1 MRVRPVR
8 IALVVVILVAGLV
21 TAGAG
26 FTSGSSLSGTGAIVP
41 GEIIVGLDADGDVE
55 SVARGVGASNVR
67 PLLGGNAYVLEIRG
81 DPFGIAAQARG
92 LTGVRYA
99 EPNFKRALH
108 QVPDDGG
115 FGLKW
120 DLHND
125 GTHGKADADID
136 WLEAYQ
142 LLGANPVLSDVV
154 VAVLDTGIDAAHPDL
169 NDKLVAGYDFISND
183 TTPQDGFGHGTHVA
197 GIAVG
202 ETNNGSE
209 DSLPD
214 TASVGYADT
223 IRVMPIKVCDD
234 NGSCPTDA
242 IVNGIR
248 FAADNGARVINLS
261 LGGPEISQAEID
273 AIDYAHNQKGVLI
286 VASAGN
292 SNTTTKS
299 YPAAHEP
306 VMAIAATNSSDGRA
320 SYSNYGADWVDLAA
334 PGGQMSTYDDP
345 GGIYSTMPTYGV
357 YLTSCRAMGLLSP
370 CYDTHYDQLQGT
382 SMAAPQ
388 VAGAAALL
396 FAVDAGLSNDAVRST
411 LETTADAI
419 SGTGSLWANGR
430 LNVFNAVQAVT
441 DGNIDAAPTVSI
453 TSPTDGASFASGES
467 ISFSGTA
474 TDAEDG
480 DLTANLVW
488 TSSLDGQIGTGGSF
502 SAILSDGTHVITAT
516 VTDSAGNTGSD
527 SVTVHVVNA
536 APTVSITSPTD
547 GASFASGES
556 ISFSGTATDAED
568 GDLTANLVWTSSLD
582 GQIGTGGS
590 FSAILSDG
598 THVITATVTD
608 SAGNTGSDSVTI
620 TVGDTEVFILD
631 VNFFKVR
638 GVQYADLT
646 WSGATSTNVDVYRD
660 GSLIAT
666 TANDGAYQDGPLGRG
681 GGSAAYQVCEAGT
694 AICSNTVSGG
704 W

>member
-8 IALVVVILVAGLV
+8 IALVVVTLVAGLV

-26 FTSGSSLSGTGAIVP
+26 FAPSGAPLGAGNSGFVP
-41 GEIIVGLDADGDVE
+41 GEIIVGLDAGGDVDA
-55 SVARGVGASNVR
+55 VARGVGASNVR
-67 PLLGGNAYVLEIRG
+67 PLLGGNAYVLEVKG

-99 EPNFKRALH
+99 EPNFVRVLH
-108 QVPDDGG
+108 QAPDDGG
-115 FGLKW
+115 FGFKW

-125 GTHGKADADID
+125 GTHGTVDADID
-136 WLEAYQ
+136 WLEAYE
-142 LLGANPVLSDVV
+142 LLGASPGLSNVV

-169 NDKLVAGYDFISND
+169 NDKLAAGYDFISND

-223 IRVMPIKVCDD
+223 IKVMPIKVCDD

-396 FAVDAGLSNDAVRST
+396 LAVDPGLSNDAVRTVIEGS
-411 LETTADAI
+411 ADKI

-430 LNVFNAVQAVT
+430 LNVYNAVLAVT
-441 DGNIDAAPTVSI
+441 DGEIDAPPTVTI
-453 TSPTDGASFASGES
+453 DTPTDGASFSTNES
-467 ISFSGTA
+467 ISFAGSA
-474 TDAEDG
+474 SDAKDG
-480 DLTANLVW
+480 DLTAE
-488 TSSLDGQIGTGGSF
+488 
-502 SAILSDGTHVITAT
+502 
-516 VTDSAGNTGSD
+516 
-527 SVTVHVVNA
+527 
-536 APTVSITSPTD
+536 
-547 GASFASGES
+547 SGVDLES
-556 ISFSGTATDAED
+556 RR
-568 GDLTANLVWTSSLD
+568 L
-582 GQIGTGGS
+582 
-590 FSAILSDG
+590 
-598 THVITATVTD
+598 H
-608 SAGNTGSDSVTI
+608 
-620 TVGDTEVFILD
+620 
-631 VNFFKVR
+631 R
-638 GVQYADLT
+638 
-646 WSGATSTNVDVYRD
+646 
-660 GSLIAT
+660 
-666 TANDGAYQDGPLGRG
+666 
-681 GGSAAYQVCEAGT
+681 
-694 AICSNTVSGG
+694 
-704 W
+704 

>member
-8 IALVVVILVAGLV
+8 VALVVVTLVAGLV
-21 TAGAG
+21 TAGAS
-26 FTSGSSLSGTGAIVP
+26 FTPIKSLSGTGSVVP
-41 GEIIVGLDADGDVE
+41 GEIIVGLDAGGDVDA
-55 SVARGVGASNVR
+55 VARGVGASNVR
-67 PLLGGNAYVLEIRG
+67 ALLGGNAYVLEVKG

-99 EPNFKRALH
+99 EPNFARVLH
-108 QVPDDGG
+108 QAPDAPDDGG

-125 GTHGKADADID
+125 GTHGTADADID
-136 WLEAYQ
+136 WLEAYD
-142 LLGANPVLSDVV
+142 LLGPNPGLSDVV

-169 NDKLVAGYDFISND
+169 NDKLAAGGYDFISND

-214 TASVGYADT
+214 TASVGYASS
-223 IRVMPIKVCDD
+223 IKVMPIKVCDD

-248 FAADNGARVINLS
+248 HAADKGARVINLS

-273 AIDYAHNQKGVLI
+273 AIDYAYNQKGVLI

-357 YLTSCRAMGLLSP
+357 YLTSCRARGLLSP

-396 FAVDAGLSNDAVRST
+396 FAVDKTLTNAEVRSA
-411 LETTADAI
+411 LETNADAI
-419 SGTGSLWANGR
+419 SGTYDPDSPTASLWANGR
-430 LNVFNAVQAVT
+430 LNVYNAVLAVT
-441 DGNIDAAPTVSI
+441 NGEIDAPPTVSI
-453 TSPTDGASFASGES
+453 TSPADGASFSSGES
-467 ISFSGTA
+467 ILFDGSASDT
-474 TDAEDG
+474 EDG
-480 DLTANLVW
+480 DLTASLVW
-488 TSSLDGQIGTGGSF
+488 TSNLDGQIGTGGSF
-502 SAILSDGTHVITAT
+502 IKVLSDGTHVITAS
-516 VTDSAGNTGSD
+516 VTDSGGNTGSD
-527 SVTVHVVNA
+527 S
-536 APTVSITSPTD
+536 I
-547 GASFASGES
+547 
-556 ISFSGTATDAED
+556 
-568 GDLTANLVWTSSLD
+568 
-582 GQIGTGGS
+582 
-590 FSAILSDG
+590 
-598 THVITATVTD
+598 
-608 SAGNTGSDSVTI
+608 TI
-620 TVGDTEVFILD
+620 TVGDTLFTLD

-638 GVQYADLT
+638 GEKYADLT
-646 WSGATSTNVDVYRD
+646 WSGATSTDVYVYRD

-666 TANDGAYQDGPLGRG
+666 TANNGAYQDGPLGRG
-681 GGSAAYQVCEAGT
+681 GGSATYQVCEAGT
-694 AICSNTVSGG
+694 ETCSNTVSGG